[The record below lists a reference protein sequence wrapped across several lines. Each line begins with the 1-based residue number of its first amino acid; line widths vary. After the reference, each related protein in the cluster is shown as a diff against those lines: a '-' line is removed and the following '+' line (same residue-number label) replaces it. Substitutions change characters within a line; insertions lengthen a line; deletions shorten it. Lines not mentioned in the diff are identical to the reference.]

1 MSKITNCVK
10 KGTLWTAIVVIVMAV
25 GLVLGA
31 ICGFNTNE
39 TLKNSKT
46 LTVTVNRYVYNAQL
60 DTVEEICEDAFGG
73 LKVLYEVK
81 SEMSGDDCEIV
92 YVFEEK
98 ADLTNVASA
107 LKNAFAAQTAENGAL
122 AGAFISV
129 STASVDVTATLA
141 KGFVLRAVIAAVVIA
156 VLAFA
161 YVAIR
166 HSLGMGIVAAASA
179 IVGAGLTSAIL
190 LITRIPVTSSV
201 AYVAAIG
208 ALASLVVTVLTL
220 NKVHANLNADEPIE
234 ETVVASTPVC
244 TIASFTVLVAAAM
257 LLVGVISLIGAGA
270 FTVATWF
277 AIACILAMAVTAF
290 VGIIYTPALY
300 CLLRNSVDKNLG
312 SDASAYVGAQK
323 TSTKVKKVFQKK
335 ETVKEAPK
343 AEEVKEEAPCCCGC
357 ADCAETK
364 EEVVEEAE
372 VAEEVVEETAEETTE
387 EAPCCCDCAE
397 CAETEVTAEAV
408 EETAEVVEE
417 AVEAVEVVEEAA
429 ANEENND

>member
-1 MSKITNCVK
+1 M
-10 KGTLWTAIVVIVMAV
+10 
-25 GLVLGA
+25 
-31 ICGFNTNE
+31 
-39 TLKNSKT
+39 
-46 LTVTVNRYVYNAQL
+46 
-60 DTVEEICEDAFGG
+60 
-73 LKVLYEVK
+73 
-81 SEMSGDDCEIV
+81 
-92 YVFEEK
+92 
-98 ADLTNVASA
+98 
-107 LKNAFAAQTAENGAL
+107 KNAFAAQTAENGAL

-129 STASVDVTATLA
+129 STASVDVTATMA
-141 KGFVLRAVIAAVVIA
+141 KGFVVRAVIAAVGIA

-312 SDASAYVGAQK
+312 NDASAYVGAQK

-335 ETVKEAPK
+335 EAVKEAPK

-372 VAEEVVEETAEETTE
+372 VVEEVAEEVVEETTEEVAE

-397 CAETEVTAEAV
+397 CAQAEETEEVAEAVVEAV
-408 EETAEVVEE
+408 EETAEVAEE